1 MRFYTAHLR
10 RETTGSNLLL
20 VKEGFC
26 WPAFIFSILWA
37 LWHRLWL
44 VALVMFALQA
54 GLGWGMGEMSLSPL
68 GQSAGSF
75 ALSLIF
81 GLFANDFRWWT
92 YERRGY
98 RLVDVVGGAN
108 PEDAE
113 RRLLDELPELAA
125 DIKDL

>member
-10 RETTGSNLLL
+10 HEITGSNLLL

-26 WPAFIFSILWA
+26 WQAFIFSILWA

-54 GLGWGMGEMSLSPL
+54 VLGWGMGEMSLSPL
-68 GQSAGSF
+68 AQSAGSF
-75 ALSLIF
+75 ALALIF
-81 GLFANDFRWWT
+81 GIFANDFRRWT
-92 YERRGY
+92 YERRDY
-98 RLVDVVGGAN
+98 RLVDVVGGGN
-108 PEDAE
+108 LEDAE

-125 DIKDL
+125 ELRP